1 MSGSDANDDARRCG
15 SCGVTKTRAD
25 FNRKASRSDGLQEV
39 CRDCNRESSRRYYR
53 RNRDHHLAVVRARTT
68 AQRAAATA
76 LVAAHPLTHPCV
88 DCGTSDIR
96 VLDFDH
102 RPGESK
108 RDGVMAMV
116 RNGFSGEALL
126 TEITKCDVRCRN
138 CHAIATYERMGANWR
153 SRVMAEQ
160 ANRHVGGATI

>member
-1 MSGSDANDDARRCG
+1 
-15 SCGVTKTRAD
+15 
-25 FNRKASRSDGLQEV
+25 
-39 CRDCNRESSRRYYR
+39 
-53 RNRDHHLAVVRARTT
+53 
-68 AQRAAATA
+68 
-76 LVAAHPLTHPCV
+76 
-88 DCGTSDIR
+88 
-96 VLDFDH
+96 
-102 RPGESK
+102 
-108 RDGVMAMV
+108 MAMV